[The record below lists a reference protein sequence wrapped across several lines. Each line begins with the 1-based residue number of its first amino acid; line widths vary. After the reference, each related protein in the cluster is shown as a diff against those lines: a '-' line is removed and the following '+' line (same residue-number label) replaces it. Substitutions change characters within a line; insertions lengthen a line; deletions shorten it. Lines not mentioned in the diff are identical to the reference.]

1 MVNEIVSREDSWKS
15 GTIERRKALI
25 AMWII
30 ILVLIGGLIAIIAGI
45 GSASSKNR
53 SSNTYVGTRVGSGKT
68 SIIITDAHTGKYVSG
83 AKGSTEFYAL
93 DKLLGD
99 EEEKLN
105 DCTSS
110 VAMKHHLDVMEAAM
124 EKSGHTIPANERSFY
139 DKLMKDARES
149 YETQVRDEKNEAFD
163 KKFRK
168 YRDALEIA
176 ADDII
181 NWDFSTCDYGEQNR
195 RKLLQIRA
203 KELEYADEK
212 GIIDHAVEDMAFVL
226 ELPEK
231 IITDEAAFEG
241 YYQPYINEM
250 KEEGKR
256 KKLLIDKIIK
266 NVPNEGNIKRSE
278 LMKLLESEMDQ
289 SELRV
294 CYKQALEKKRI
305 KEEKIGSYYFV
316 SKQSKQQKE
325 PM

>member
-1 MVNEIVSREDSWKS
+1 
-15 GTIERRKALI
+15 
-25 AMWII
+25 MWII
-30 ILVLIGGLIAIIAGI
+30 ILVLIGGVIAIIAGI

-68 SIIITDAHTGKYVSG
+68 SIIITDANTGKYVSG

-110 VAMKHHLDVMEAAM
+110 VSMKRHIDVMEAAM

-139 DKLMKDARES
+139 DKMMQDARES
-149 YETQVRDEKNEAFD
+149 YETQVQDEKEEAFD

-168 YRDALEIA
+168 DRDTLGIA
-176 ADDII
+176 ADDIV

-195 RKLLQIRA
+195 KKLLRIRA

-226 ELPEK
+226 ALPEK
-231 IITDEAAFEG
+231 IITDEAAFEE
-241 YYQPYINEM
+241 YYQPYIDEM

-256 KKLLIDKIIK
+256 KKQLIDKIVK
-266 NVPNEGNIKRSE
+266 TVPAEGNIKRSE
-278 LMKLLESEMDQ
+278 LMKLLVSDMDQ
-289 SELRV
+289 SELKI
-294 CYKQALEKKRI
+294 CYKQALEKKSI
-305 KEEKIGSYYFV
+305 SEQKIGNCYFV
-316 SKQSKQQKE
+316 SRPGRQRQE
-325 PM
+325 PTP